1 MGAKHCP
8 ADLKIVTNWKNVLT
22 PFRTTVLLPGAFFGS
37 IPFQLSTMA
46 GNLPQLPNMLQIS
59 FPRPVLDQI

>member
-22 PFRTTVLLPGAFFGS
+22 PFRTTALLPGAFFGS
-37 IPFQLSTMA
+37 IPSSFQQWLAISH
-46 GNLPQLPNMLQIS
+46 NSQICS
-59 FPRPVLDQI
+59 KYHFRALC